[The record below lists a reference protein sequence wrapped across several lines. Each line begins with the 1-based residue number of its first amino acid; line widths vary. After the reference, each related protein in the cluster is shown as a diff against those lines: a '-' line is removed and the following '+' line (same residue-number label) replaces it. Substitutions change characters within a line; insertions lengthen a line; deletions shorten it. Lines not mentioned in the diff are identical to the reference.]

1 MRLTVHAIPSVVPVG
16 RDGGLLIRMS
26 LVRVQS
32 EEPNLKIP
40 LRET

>member
-1 MRLTVHAIPSVVPVG
+1 MMVNMLAKIWPISQSSNKGDV
-16 RDGGLLIRMS
+16 DE
-26 LVRVQS
+26 VRVQS